1 MTVPSSLSKPSRKV
15 TISNATPVDV
25 LFVHTNFPG
34 QFKGVAQHLAQ
45 RPDMRVHAIGSRT
58 AAAMAGVNLS
68 RYSASTDDLAASHSL
83 ARRFEIEC
91 RRAEQIIY
99 AANALRL
106 NHVEPKLIFVHPGWG
121 ESIPLRELFPQARI
135 VTYCEFFYRT
145 RGADLG
151 FDPESGQLGIDGAVR
166 VSLRN
171 ASTLLALA
179 EADSAIAPTRWQRSL
194 FPTEYH
200 GKIRLIH
207 DGIDTRRLAP
217 AAATFADPQTGHVF
231 RSGDEVLTYVA
242 RNLEPYRG
250 FHVFMRALPKILRER
265 PQARVL
271 IAGGDGI
278 SYGSQPDGYSSWR
291 EKMLAELDGQLDH
304 SRIHILGHLRYDDYV
319 ALLRVSRV
327 HTYLTYPFVLSWSIL
342 EAMSLGCVLVASDT
356 APVTEVIEDGVNG
369 LLTPFFDS
377 DRLAERI
384 VGVLANPR
392 KHAALARAA
401 RARAIESYD
410 FEQQTLPKYLD
421 IIQEY
426 AGRRLLS

>member
-1 MTVPSSLSKPSRKV
+1 MTAPSSLSKPSRKV
-15 TISNATPVDV
+15 TISKATAVDI

-34 QFKGVAQHLAQ
+34 QFKAIAHFLAQ
-45 RPDMRVHAIGSRT
+45 RPDVRLHAIGSRT
-58 AAAMAGVNLS
+58 AAAAPGVNLT
-68 RYSASTDDLAASHSL
+68 RYSVSANEIAASHSL

-91 RRAEQIIY
+91 RRAEQVIY

-106 NHVEPKLIFVHPGWG
+106 NNVEPRLIFVHPGWG
-121 ESIPLRELFPQARI
+121 ESIPLRELFPQAHI
-135 VTYCEFFYRT
+135 VAYAEFFYRT

-171 ASTLLALA
+171 ASTLLAM
-179 EADSAIAPTRWQRSL
+179 ADADAAIAPTQWQKSL

-200 GKIRLIH
+200 AKIRLIH
-207 DGIDTRRLAP
+207 DGIDTKRLAP
-217 AAATFADPQTGHVF
+217 AEATFVDPNTGHVF
-231 RSGDEVLTYVA
+231 RTGDETVTYVA

-250 FHVFMRALPKILRER
+250 FHIFMRALPRILRDR
-265 PQARVL
+265 PHARVL
-271 IAGGDGI
+271 IAGGDGV
-278 SYGSQPDGYSSWR
+278 SYGTPPDDYGSWR
-291 EKMLAELDGQLDH
+291 EKMLAELDGQLDR
-304 SRIHILGHLRYDDYV
+304 SRVHMLNHLRYEDYV
-319 ALLRVSRV
+319 NLLRVSRV

-369 LLTPFFDS
+369 LLTPFFDP

-392 KHAALARAA
+392 KHAHLGRAA
-401 RARAIESYD
+401 RARTIEAYD
-410 FEQQTLPKYLD
+410 FEQQTLPKYLE
-421 IIQEY
+421 IIRDY
-426 AGRRLLS
+426 ADLPLLR

>member
-1 MTVPSSLSKPSRKV
+1 MISK
-15 TISNATPVDV
+15 ATPVDI

-34 QFKGVAQHLAQ
+34 QFKGIAQHLTQ
-45 RPDMRVHAIGSRT
+45 RPDMRIHAIGSRT
-58 AAAMAGVNLS
+58 AAAMSGVNLS
-68 RYSASTDDLAASHSL
+68 RYSVSTDDLAASHSL

-106 NHVEPKLIFVHPGWG
+106 NNVEPKLIFVHPGWG
-121 ESIPLRELFPQARI
+121 ESIPLREVFPQARI
-135 VTYCEFFYRT
+135 ITYCEFFYRT

-179 EADSAIAPTRWQRSL
+179 DCDAAIAPTRWQRSL
-194 FPTEYH
+194 FPAEYH

-207 DGIDTRRLAP
+207 DGIDTKRLAP
-217 AAATFADPQTGHVF
+217 AAATFVDPETGHVF
-231 RSGDEVLTYVA
+231 RSGDETLTYVA

-250 FHVFMRALPKILRER
+250 FHVFMRALPKILRDR
-265 PQARVL
+265 PMARVL

-278 SYGSQPDGYSSWR
+278 SYGSPPDGYNSWK
-291 EKMLAELDGQLDH
+291 EKLLSELDGQLDR
-304 SRIHILGHLRYDDYV
+304 SRIHILGHLRYEDYV

-369 LLTPFFDS
+369 LLVPFFDS
-377 DRLAERI
+377 DLLAERI

-392 KHAALARAA
+392 KHAALGRAA
-401 RARAIESYD
+401 RARTIELYD

-421 IIQEY
+421 IIQ
-426 AGRRLLS
+426 ANVDLPLLA